1 MKNMKLLIILSCVL
15 ISSGCNKLDI
25 APLNMLTDNTIIGS
39 KEGVDAY
46 MSRLYQALPI
56 EDYNYAKTGGFNSW
70 NGGLEGLGKNT
81 GEFLGS
87 NYDYDE
93 SMSSGFGYWPY
104 DNIRQVNYL
113 IENLPEYKS
122 QYNDNDF
129 NNLLGEAHFIR
140 AYYYFGLVKRYG
152 GVPILKET
160 QKYPTTDSASYMV
173 SRNKEDEVYTFISDD
188 LDTAMQML
196 NTTSASARANK
207 YVAAALKSRAML
219 FAGSIAK
226 YGTVKL
232 DGIVGIPR
240 EKAVSYFKESYAAS
254 KVVEE
259 GPYQLYRANSDKVQ
273 NYVDI
278 FFDQSSPENI
288 FVKQFS
294 RVAGTGANWEIFLAP
309 AQLKGPSGYGS
320 GLNPTVEFAE
330 LFGGLKYLDANGK
343 PIRFDKV
350 EDLLPSLEPRLRAIV
365 LFPGEEWLGQKID
378 VLGGV
383 YESYPGGIL
392 HQEKSIDV
400 LWNGMRLTGLSG
412 IGPSETTKTGFF
424 MRKYLNYKAA
434 STAEFNWGK
443 KEDHWIDMRFAEV
456 LLNKAEAACE
466 LAIEGDRSDNYLDEA
481 MNAINDIRNRAGA
494 EKIANSNDLIDI
506 NIVRLERR
514 KELAFENHTWWD
526 LRRWRIA
533 DKLIDHKHYQAFAP
547 YYIYDE
553 KKYIFLKS
561 RHEEDGEFTF
571 DLKMYYEPI
580 PQGEIN
586 KDPNLLPQNPLW

>member
-1 MKNMKLLIILSCVL
+1 
-15 ISSGCNKLDI
+15 
-25 APLNMLTDNTIIGS
+25 
-39 KEGVDAY
+39 

-56 EDYNYAKTGGFNSW
+56 EDYNYAKTEGFNSW
-70 NGGLEGLGKNT
+70 DGGLEQLSKNT
-81 GEFLGS
+81 GECLGS
-87 NYDYDE
+87 YVYDA

-113 IENLPEYKS
+113 IENLPQYKAK
-122 QYNDNDF
+122 YEDNTY

-140 AYYYFGLVKRYG
+140 AYYYFALVKRYG

-160 QKYPTTDSASYMV
+160 QKYPTTDSSAYMV
-173 SRNKEDEVYTFISDD
+173 SRNKEDEVYSFIGED
-188 LDTAMQML
+188 LDTAIQML
-196 NTTSASARANK
+196 NTTSERARANK

-226 YGTVKL
+226 YGSVKL
-232 DGIVGIPR
+232 DGLVGIPR
-240 EKAVSYFKESYAAS
+240 EKAVDYFKQSYAAS

-259 GPYQLYRANSDKVQ
+259 GPYHLYRGNSDKVQ

-288 FVKQFS
+288 FVREYS
-294 RVAGTGANWEIFLAP
+294 RVAGTGCNWEIFLVP
-309 AQLKGPSGYGS
+309 AQMKGPSGYGS
-320 GLNPTVEFAE
+320 ALNPTIEFAE
-330 LFGGLKYLDANGK
+330 MFSGLKYDDANGK
-343 PIRFDKV
+343 PIRFDKI
-350 EDLLPSLEPRLRAIV
+350 EDLLPGLEPRLRAIIM
-365 LFPGEEWLGQKID
+365 FPGEEWLGQRID

-383 YESYPGGIL
+383 YESYPNGVL
-392 HQEKSIDV
+392 HKETSTDV

-412 IGPSETTKTGFF
+412 LGPSETTKSGFF

-434 STAEFNWGK
+434 STAEFDWGK
-443 KEDHWIDMRFAEV
+443 KEDPWIDMRFAEV

-466 LAIEGDRSDNYLDEA
+466 LALEGQTSEDYLEEA
-481 MNAINDIRNRAGA
+481 KNAINDIRDRAGA
-494 EKIANSNDLIDI
+494 PLVTNSGDLRDI

-533 DKLIDHKHYQAFAP
+533 DKLIDHTHYQAFAP
-547 YYIYDE
+547 YYIYNE

-571 DLKMYYEPI
+571 PLKMYYEPI
-580 PQGEIN
+580 PGGEIN